1 MKSCVTTSGMHKPMD
16 GLSIL
21 FINSTKRA
29 SGGEYWMARVGA
41 EFVSRGHQV
50 AFICKP
56 RQPWAEDART
66 AGVDVF
72 EHGLHGDIN
81 LAAVARLALLVSK
94 RKIDLICTVFD
105 REVRLAG
112 MANKLFPSVSL
123 VHRKVI
129 PRVKDRFQYKA
140 SYRYLV
146 DKIITPS
153 HSIETALTRHRW
165 FPPSMVEVVPNGIDI
180 SPFNNL
186 NPSRR
191 LRESLDIPRGRVIV
205 GTIADLV
212 RAKGHDLLLESI
224 PSILLLTPDVH
235 FLFVGEGP
243 LETKLR
249 QKAAQMGISD
259 RITFAGFRRDIP
271 EILRHIDVFVLPS
284 RSEGASLAVLEAMA
298 AGRPVVVSDVGGNS
312 ELVIHGLNG
321 FLFPRRDPVLLAE
334 QVALLVVNPRLRRKM
349 GLEGRKWVEREFT
362 LDRMITRLESVF
374 QRTVREKRHGK
385 KSSRK
390 K

>member
-1 MKSCVTTSGMHKPMD
+1 MN
-16 GLSIL
+16 GLSLL

-29 SGGEYWMARVGA
+29 SGGEYWMIQIGA
-41 EFVSRGHQV
+41 EFIRRGHDV
-50 AFICKP
+50 TFICKP
-56 RQPWAEDART
+56 GQPWSQRARDY
-66 AGVDVF
+66 GIEVF
-72 EHGLHGDIN
+72 EHGLRGDIN
-81 LAAVARLALLVSK
+81 LGAVAKLAFLMAR

-112 MANKLFPSVSL
+112 LANKLFPSVPL
-123 VHRKVI
+123 VLRKVV

-153 HSIETALTRHRW
+153 HSIESALTRHRW
-165 FPPSMVEVVPNGIDI
+165 FPPSMVEVIPNGIDI
-180 SPFNNL
+180 SPYARL

-191 LRESLDIPRGRVIV
+191 LRKQLGIPKGRVIV
-205 GTIADLV
+205 GTIADLIGSK
-212 RAKGHDLLLESI
+212 RHDLLLESL
-224 PSILLLTPDVH
+224 PSILLFSPNVH
-235 FLFVGEGP
+235 FLWVGDGP
-243 LETKLR
+243 MKAEL
-249 QKAAQMGISD
+249 QHKAASMDLMD

-271 EILRHIDVFVLPS
+271 ELLRHIDVFILPS

-321 FLFPRRDPVLLAE
+321 FLFPLDDPVLMA
-334 QVALLVVNPRLRRKM
+334 QHIALLVVNPRLRRKM

-362 LDRMITRLESVF
+362 LDRMISRLEDLF
-374 QRTVREKRHGK
+374 MRTVEIKRG
-385 KSSRK
+385 RK
-390 K
+390 KRKMEPILQ